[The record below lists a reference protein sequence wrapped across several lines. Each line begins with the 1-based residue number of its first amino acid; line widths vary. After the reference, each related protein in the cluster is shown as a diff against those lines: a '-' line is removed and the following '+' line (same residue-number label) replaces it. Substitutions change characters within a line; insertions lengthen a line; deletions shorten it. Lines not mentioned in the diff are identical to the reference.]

1 MVQIN
6 YGSTNRLTE
15 VVETQ
20 EIEQVRH
27 QRLNRPEKVKVRFWA
42 KKTCRNPP
50 SLFCFAKATQKPT
63 TADKNGSLNKPR
75 SRLRG

>member
-27 QRLNRPEKVKVRFWA
+27 QRLNRPEKGESAFLGEE
-42 KKTCRNPP
+42 NLP
-50 SLFCFAKATQKPT
+50 
-63 TADKNGSLNKPR
+63 
-75 SRLRG
+75 

>member
-50 SLFCFAKATQKPT
+50 SL
-63 TADKNGSLNKPR
+63 
-75 SRLRG
+75 